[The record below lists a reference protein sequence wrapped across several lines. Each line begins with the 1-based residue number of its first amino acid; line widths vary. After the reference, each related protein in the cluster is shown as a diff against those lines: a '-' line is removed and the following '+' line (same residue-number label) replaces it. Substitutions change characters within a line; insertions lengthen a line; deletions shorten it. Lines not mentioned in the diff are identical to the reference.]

1 LLILIGYSAF
11 IFVTKDKMIGNMT
24 INNDDCSYME
34 YEDIVA
40 MLERDASIPEMNII
54 KGDETLSILDVS
66 KYGKFTYPVSQIES
80 INKEIPLY
88 TRFLFFLY
96 DFEKTIEPT
105 VEVDEEALNQCLI
118 DINGSEYPESAYVK
132 FIDGSFQ
139 IIPET
144 EGNVLDTE
152 AATEVI
158 KNAIKNNETIADVS
172 NCYIKASV
180 LSDNE
185 ELVTKCDELN
195 EKFNFTITYD
205 MPEDEKLVL
214 DSEVICKF
222 YKVDDNGIP
231 YIDDDGNYVLEE
243 DAIATYVKE
252 LAKKYDTIDKQ
263 YEFTTHSGEVIT
275 PENTTYG
282 YEINQ
287 DKEIATLTENLVAME
302 TVEREPVW
310 KNTSYAYEE
319 IGDTYVEVSKDEQH
333 MWYYVNGEVVLESDV
348 VTGNIGERETNSGL
362 WHVMSK
368 TNGLI
373 TGCRLTQTEKAYTT
387 LLGAVSLVGIFIRRM
402 VLMDV

>member
-1 LLILIGYSAF
+1 
-11 IFVTKDKMIGNMT
+11 
-24 INNDDCSYME
+24 
-34 YEDIVA
+34 
-40 MLERDASIPEMNII
+40 
-54 KGDETLSILDVS
+54 
-66 KYGKFTYPVSQIES
+66 
-80 INKEIPLY
+80 
-88 TRFLFFLY
+88 
-96 DFEKTIEPT
+96 

-205 MPEDEKLVL
+205 MPEDGKLVL

-263 YEFTTHSGEVIT
+263 YEFTTHSGEIIT

-368 TNGLI
+368 TNGTYL
-373 TGCRLTQTEKAYTT
+373 TGDTWKTWVDYWMPFNSDGEGLHDASWRSKFGGNIYKTNGSHGCVNLPSDVAKELY
-387 LLGAVSLVGIFIRRM
+387 GMIDVGTPVI
-402 VLMDV
+402 VY